1 MFNKFKE
8 ETMVNRFEKKMPVNC
23 PVCQEK
29 LTISRLKCGAC
40 DTVIEGDFTLS
51 GLSKLNQEQ
60 LNFAEIF
67 LKARGSIKDVEKELE
82 ISYPTVCKR
91 LDEVI
96 TALGYKSTPLLS
108 KKEILEGIEAGKLT
122 AKEGAEMLKKL

>member
-1 MFNKFKE
+1 M
-8 ETMVNRFEKKMPVNC
+8 MPVNC

-29 LTISRLKCGAC
+29 LTISRLRC
-40 DTVIEGDFTLS
+40 DSCNTAIEGTFALS
-51 GLSKLNQEQ
+51 GLSKLNREQ

-67 LKARGSIKDVEKELE
+67 IKSRGSIKEVEKELN

-96 TALGYKSTPLLS
+96 TALGYSSAPLLS
-108 KKEILEGIEAGKLT
+108 KKEILEGIESGKLT
-122 AKEGAEMLKKL
+122 AKEGAEMLKRS